1 MHQRLALNGQNLT
14 ALQYLYL
21 SMTYLTVIVNQAV
34 TEVLLTRGL

>member
-21 SMTYLTVIVNQAV
+21 STAYLTVIVNQAV